1 MYILVEH
8 RNMPF
13 DDAMSLL
20 AINFDQYV
28 RDQKE
33 KATSQA
39 ALAPAAAPVTP
50 SFKLPDHHMHYLLN
64 LLADKRY
71 LSLDEIDQVLQ
82 YLQERRN
89 ELIVQQGGSVTGQ
102 CLNIYTCK
110 LFTIAFSVL
119 K

>member
-1 MYILVEH
+1 MYVLVEH

-39 ALAPAAAPVTP
+39 ALAPAAAAATP

-71 LSLDEIDQVLQ
+71 LSLDEIDQVMK

-89 ELIVQQGGSVTGQ
+89 ELVVQQGGSVTGL
-102 CLNIYTCK
+102 CLNLYISK
-110 LFTIAFSVL
+110 LFITAFCVF